1 VIIGL
6 VAGVVC
12 FIAATS
18 LKRLLRYDDSLDA
31 FGVHGIGGIVGALL
45 TGVFASK
52 EISGLDGS
60 VLTQLE
66 GVAVTVV
73 YGFTASFVIL
83 KIIDKTIGLRVT
95 EEQEREGLDIS
106 LHGKASNSRQSPR
119 PGPDELE
126 WGMIPFLDLALIAV
140 IVIALSGLRVAQEY
154 ERGVVFRLGRYRG
167 LRGPGLYWII
177 PLNIERA
184 VSVDIRTRT
193 VSAEQQETIT
203 RDSVTIKVNAV
214 LWYRIVDASRSVIE
228 VADAPAAVYQLALT
242 GLRNIIGQHD
252 LDDILQERNKIN
264 TLLGDNISGS
274 TAAWGLEVQRFEM
287 KDVELPKAMQQVM
300 AMQAEAIREK
310 RARII
315 KAEAELEA
323 SVKLSAAAA
332 QITMNPVA
340 LELRRMQ
347 MISEVGAENNST
359 TVLMIP
365 SDFVSLAHNLSDF
378 LQRQAPAR
386 SAGEEHR

>member
-1 VIIGL
+1 MPI
-6 VAGVVC
+6 
-12 FIAATS
+12 
-18 LKRLLRYDDSLDA
+18 LD
-31 FGVHGIGGIVGALL
+31 
-45 TGVFASK
+45 
-52 EISGLDGS
+52 
-60 VLTQLE
+60 VL
-66 GVAVTVV
+66 
-73 YGFTASFVIL
+73 
-83 KIIDKTIGLRVT
+83 
-95 EEQEREGLDIS
+95 
-106 LHGKASNSRQSPR
+106 
-119 PGPDELE
+119 
-126 WGMIPFLDLALIAV
+126 
-140 IVIALSGLRVAQEY
+140 VIALVVIFLSGLRVAQQY
-154 ERGVVFRLGRYRG
+154 ERGVVFRLGRFMG
-167 LRGPGLYWII
+167 LKGPGLYWII
-177 PLNIERA
+177 PLGVERS
-184 VSVDIRTRT
+184 VRVDIRTRT

-214 LWYRIVDASRSVIE
+214 LWYRVVDAAKAVIE

-252 LDDILQERNKIN
+252 LDEILQERNKIN

-274 TAAWGLEVQRFEM
+274 TAAGGLEVQRFGM

-332 QITMNPVA
+332 QITQNPAA

-359 TVLMIP
+359 TVIMIP
-365 SDFVSLAHNLSDF
+365 SDFVSLAHSLNDHLTR
-378 LQRQAPAR
+378 QRPAK
-386 SAGEEHR
+386 SE

>member
-1 VIIGL
+1 MLAIL
-6 VAGVVC
+6 V
-12 FIAATS
+12 
-18 LKRLLRYDDSLDA
+18 LL
-31 FGVHGIGGIVGALL
+31 IIVG
-45 TGVFASK
+45 
-52 EISGLDGS
+52 
-60 VLTQLE
+60 
-66 GVAVTVV
+66 
-73 YGFTASFVIL
+73 
-83 KIIDKTIGLRVT
+83 
-95 EEQEREGLDIS
+95 
-106 LHGKASNSRQSPR
+106 
-119 PGPDELE
+119 
-126 WGMIPFLDLALIAV
+126 
-140 IVIALSGLRVAQEY
+140 LSGLRVAQEY
-154 ERGVVFRLGRYRG
+154 QRGVVFRLGRYVG

-177 PLNIERA
+177 PLSIERA
-184 VSVDIRTRT
+184 LSIDIRTRT

-214 LWYRIVDASRSVIE
+214 LWYRIVDAARSVIE

-252 LDDILQERNKIN
+252 LDEVLQERNKIN
-264 TLLGDNISGS
+264 ALLGESVAAA

-287 KDVELPKAMQQVM
+287 KDVELPVAMQQVM

-332 QITMNPVA
+332 QIMANPAA

-359 TVLMIP
+359 TVMMIP
-365 SDFVSLAHNLSDF
+365 SDFVSLAQTLNEYL
-378 LQRQAPAR
+378 R
-386 SAGEEHR
+386 HRG

>member
-1 VIIGL
+1 LLPILDIVIIAL
-6 VAGVVC
+6 V
-12 FIAATS
+12 
-18 LKRLLRYDDSLDA
+18 
-31 FGVHGIGGIVGALL
+31 
-45 TGVFASK
+45 
-52 EISGLDGS
+52 
-60 VLTQLE
+60 VL
-66 GVAVTVV
+66 
-73 YGFTASFVIL
+73 
-83 KIIDKTIGLRVT
+83 
-95 EEQEREGLDIS
+95 
-106 LHGKASNSRQSPR
+106 
-119 PGPDELE
+119 
-126 WGMIPFLDLALIAV
+126 
-140 IVIALSGLRVAQEY
+140 ALSGLRVAQEY

-167 LRGPGLYWII
+167 LRGPGLYWIL
-177 PLNIERA
+177 PLGLERA
-184 VSVDIRTRT
+184 VRVDIRTRT

-214 LWYRIVDASRSVIE
+214 LWYRIVDAAKAVIE

-252 LDDILQERNKIN
+252 LDEILQERNKIN

-287 KDVELPKAMQQVM
+287 KDVELPVAMQQVM

-332 QITMNPVA
+332 QIAMNPAA

-347 MISEVGAENNST
+347 MISEVGADNNST
-359 TVLMIP
+359 MVLMIP
-365 SDFVSLAHNLSDF
+365 SDFVSLAHSLDDY
-378 LQRQAPAR
+378 LAR
-386 SAGEEHR
+386 AASKSSGSP